1 MIMAKF
7 CSQCGRPLKDGE
19 VCTCQ
24 TGGAQAPEQAAA
36 PEQVKEAGAAQP
48 QETIYEAQSS
58 QPQGSS
64 YGAPNGQAQGHPYGA
79 SNGQTQGNPYGAP
92 SGQAQGN
99 PYGASNGQAQGHPY
113 GAPNGQA
120 QGHPYGAPNGQAQ
133 GHPYGAPNGQA
144 QGHPYGQAPYG
155 QPGSQPGQAPK
166 APSAAGVY
174 MKGLWGTI
182 LDSWKK
188 PAATLSEMTKA
199 GKPAVI
205 FGALGAQLLFFC
217 LIFMFFGIK
226 VNSAVSRATGGYLS
240 YKVVSTPMLF
250 FVALLGGAAVLA
262 VWGALAMAFGK
273 KPMSYMQGLG
283 VAAAKA
289 LAQLPFTA
297 VTALFVL
304 IFPLTSGYS
313 VNVVPFALASL
324 IYSAGNLL
332 SYFFVPAAM
341 DPFLPEDKD
350 KRVWKLFLLF
360 LLNLI
365 ATYIITFI
373 FGLMVGSSLASL
385 L

>member
-1 MIMAKF
+1 MAKF
-7 CSQCGRPLKDGE
+7 CSQCGRPLKEGE

-36 PEQVKEAGAAQP
+36 QEPVKEAEAAQ
-48 QETIYEAQSS
+48 A
-58 QPQGSS
+58 
-64 YGAPNGQAQGHPYGA
+64 
-79 SNGQTQGNPYGAP
+79 QGNPYGAP
-92 SGQAQGN
+92 NSQAQGNPNPYGTPNGQAQGN
-99 PYGASNGQAQGHPY
+99 PYGAPNSQPQGNPNPY
-113 GAPNGQA
+113 GAPNGQEQGNPYGMPNGQA
-120 QGHPYGAPNGQAQ
+120 QGNPYGAPNGQQ
-133 GHPYGAPNGQA
+133 GNPYGMPNGQA
-144 QGHPYGQAPYG
+144 QGNPYGMPNGQPYGAPYG
-155 QPGSQPGQAPK
+155 QPGQAPK
-166 APSAAGVY
+166 APNAAGEY

-188 PAATLSEMTKA
+188 PASTLSEMTKA
-199 GKPAVI
+199 GKPSVI

-226 VNSAVSRATGGYLS
+226 VNSAVSRASGGYLS
-240 YKVVSTPMLF
+240 YKIVSTPMLF
-250 FVALLGGAAVLA
+250 FAALLGGAAVFA

-273 KPMSYMQGLG
+273 KPMTYMQGLG
-283 VAAAKA
+283 AAAAKA

-313 VNVVPFALASL
+313 VNAVPFALAFA

-373 FGLMVGSSLASL
+373 FGMMVGSSLSSL